1 MNPFK
6 PNKNVMLL
14 CVSVLA
20 ASVLA
25 STGFAAW
32 VIQGDNTNPEGQGT
46 LNGGADYVFL
56 GDTNGIDITMNPE
69 LPLPSF
75 GTYFFDN
82 GKDNTAIK
90 EAPLEYKI
98 DLNRSKMSQTM
109 IDLNQFTLKCTF
121 GLYSKTKKTYYGNAG
136 EIVKFCKY
144 GATREG
150 ATKET
155 IASNGSTGSVD
166 LLFVVPDATS
176 TSILSFNVTHY
187 IVIAAHQAM
196 KADSTL
202 TLNDFTF
209 RLSFGLGGNA

>member
-46 LNGGADYVFL
+46 LNGEADYVFL
-56 GDTNGIDITMNPE
+56 GDTNGIDITVKTA
-69 LPLPSF
+69 LPSF

-82 GKDNTAIK
+82 GGNTAVTK
-90 EAPLEYKI
+90 APLEYTI

-109 IDLNQFTLKCTF
+109 IDLKQFTLKCTF
-121 GLYSKTKKTYYGNAG
+121 GLYSKSKKTYYGTAN
-136 EIVKFCKY
+136 EIVQSCTY
-144 GATREG
+144 GTTTEAVTTN
-150 ATKET
+150 A
-155 IASNGSTGSVD
+155 STGSVD
-166 LLFVVPDATS
+166 LLFVVPEATS
-176 TSILSFNVTHY
+176 TSVLSFTISHY
-187 IVIAAHQAM
+187 IVIAARQAM
-196 KADSTL
+196 KSDTSL
-202 TLNDFTF
+202 KLNDLTF

>member
-1 MNPFK
+1 MNPVK

-32 VIQGDNTNPEGQGT
+32 VIQGDNTTPSGQGT
-46 LNGGADYVFL
+46 LNGEADYVFL
-56 GDTNGIDITMNPE
+56 GDTNGIKIEMTKA
-69 LPLPSF
+69 LPSF

-82 GKDNTAIK
+82 GKDNTAVK
-90 EAPLEYKI
+90 EAPLEYTI
-98 DLNRSKMSQTM
+98 NLDRSKMSQTM

-121 GLYSKTKKTYYGNAG
+121 GLYSKSKKTYYGNAN
-136 EIVKFCKY
+136 EIVQSCTY
-144 GATREG
+144 GTTTEKM
-150 ATKET
+150 TT
-155 IASNGSTGSVD
+155 NASMGSVD

-176 TSILSFNVTHY
+176 TSTLSFMITHY
-187 IVIAAHQAM
+187 IVIAARQAM
-196 KADSTL
+196 KSDSL
-202 TLNDFTF
+202 DLGDLTF

>member
-32 VIQGDNTNPEGQGT
+32 VIQGDNTTPSGQGT
-46 LNGGADYVFL
+46 LNGEADYVFL
-56 GDTNGIDITMNPE
+56 GDTNGIKIEMTKA
-69 LPLPSF
+69 LPSF

-136 EIVKFCKY
+136 EIVKSCKY

-166 LLFVVPDATS
+166 LLFIVPDATS

-187 IVIAAHQAM
+187 IVIAARQAM
-196 KADSTL
+196 KSDSL
-202 TLNDFTF
+202 DLGDLTF

>member
-32 VIQGDNTNPEGQGT
+32 VIQGDNTTPSGQGT
-46 LNGGADYVFL
+46 LSGEADYVFL
-56 GDTNGIDITMNPE
+56 GDTNGIEIKMTQA
-69 LPLPSF
+69 LPSF

-90 EAPLEYKI
+90 EAPLEYTI
-98 DLNRSKMSQTM
+98 NLDRSNMSQTM
-109 IDLNQFTLKCTF
+109 IDLKSFTLKCTF
-121 GLYSKTKKTYYGNAG
+121 GLYSKSKKTYYGNAN
-136 EIVKFCKY
+136 EIVQSCTY
-144 GATREG
+144 GT
-150 ATKET
+150 TTET
-155 IASNGSTGSVD
+155 MTTNASMGSVD

-176 TSILSFNVTHY
+176 TSILSFTISHY
-187 IVIAAHQAM
+187 IVVAARQAM
-196 KADSTL
+196 KSDSL
-202 TLNDFTF
+202 DLGDLTF

>member
-32 VIQGDNTNPEGQGT
+32 VIQGDNTNPSGQGT

-56 GDTNGIDITMNPE
+56 GDTNGIEIGVKKA
-69 LPLPSF
+69 LPSF

-82 GKDNTAIK
+82 GGDTAVK
-90 EAPLEYKI
+90 EAPLEYTI
-98 DLNRSKMSQTM
+98 NLDRSKMSQTM
-109 IDLNQFTLKCTF
+109 IDLKQFTLKCTF
-121 GLYSKTKKTYYGNAG
+121 GLYSKSKKAYYGNAS
-136 EIVKFCKY
+136 EIVKSCAY
-144 GATREG
+144 GT
-150 ATKET
+150 TTET
-155 IASNGSTGSVD
+155 MTTNASTGSVD

-187 IVIAAHQAM
+187 IVIAARQAM

-209 RLSFGLGGNA
+209 RLSFGLGGNT

>member
-32 VIQGDNTNPEGQGT
+32 VIQGDNTAPNGQGT
-46 LNGGADYVFL
+46 LNGEADYVFL
-56 GDTNGIDITMNPE
+56 GDTNGIEIKMTQA
-69 LPLPSF
+69 LPSF

-82 GKDNTAIK
+82 GGNAAIK
-90 EAPLEYKI
+90 EAPLEYTI
-98 DLNRSKMSQTM
+98 NLDRSNMSQTM
-109 IDLNQFTLKCTF
+109 IDLSSFTLKCTF
-121 GLYSKTKKTYYGNAG
+121 GLYSKSKKTYYGNAS
-136 EIVKFCKY
+136 EIVKSYTY
-144 GATREG
+144 GKTE
-150 ATKET
+150 ET
-155 IASNGSTGSVD
+155 IASNASTGSVD

-176 TSILSFNVTHY
+176 TSILSFKVSHY
-187 IVIAAHQAM
+187 IVIAARQAM

-209 RLSFGLGGNA
+209 RLSFGLGDNA

>member
-46 LNGGADYVFL
+46 LKGEADYVFL
-56 GDTNGIDITMNPE
+56 GDTNGIIISLKTA
-69 LPLPSF
+69 LPSF

-82 GKDNTAIK
+82 GKDNTAIE
-90 EAPLEYKI
+90 EADLDYTI

-109 IDLNQFTLKCTF
+109 IDLKHFTLKCTF
-121 GLYSKTKKTYYGNAG
+121 GLYSKSKKTYYGNAN
-136 EIVKFCKY
+136 EIVKSCTYPDKDV
-144 GATREG
+144 T
-150 ATKET
+150 ET
-155 IASNGSTGSVD
+155 ISTNASTGSVD
-166 LLFVVPDATS
+166 LLFVVPEPETTRQS
-176 TSILSFNVTHY
+176 TLSFTISHY
-187 IVIAAHQAM
+187 IVIAARQAM
-196 KADSTL
+196 KSDASL
-202 TLNDFTF
+202 TLNDLTF

>member
-46 LNGGADYVFL
+46 LNGEADYVFL
-56 GDTNGIDITMNPE
+56 GDTNGIEIKMTQA
-69 LPLPSF
+69 LPSF

-82 GKDNTAIK
+82 GKDNTAVK
-90 EAPLEYKI
+90 EAPLEYTI
-98 DLNRSKMSQTM
+98 NLDRSKMSQTM
-109 IDLNQFTLKCTF
+109 IDLNSFTLKCTF
-121 GLYSKTKKTYYGNAG
+121 GLYSKSKKTYYGNAN
-136 EIVKFCKY
+136 EIVQSCTY
-144 GATREG
+144 GT
-150 ATKET
+150 TTET
-155 IASNGSTGSVD
+155 MTTNASMGSVD
-166 LLFVVPDATS
+166 LLFVVPKPEKPSQS
-176 TSILSFNVTHY
+176 TLLSFTISHY
-187 IVIAAHQAM
+187 IVVAARQAM
-196 KADSTL
+196 KSDSL
-202 TLNDFTF
+202 DLGDLTF

>member
-46 LNGGADYVFL
+46 LKGEADYVFL
-56 GDTNGIDITMNPE
+56 GDTNGIIISLKTA
-69 LPLPSF
+69 LPSF

-82 GKDNTAIK
+82 GGNAALKD
-90 EAPLEYKI
+90 APLEYTI
-98 DLNRSKMSQTM
+98 ALDRAKMSQTM
-109 IDLNQFTLKCTF
+109 IDLNSFTLKCTF
-121 GLYSKTKKTYYGNAG
+121 GLYSKSKKTYYGNAN
-136 EIVKFCKY
+136 EIVKSCTYPNKDV
-144 GATREG
+144 T
-150 ATKET
+150 ET
-155 IASNGSTGSVD
+155 ISTNASTGSVD
-166 LLFVVPDATS
+166 LLFKVPDATS
-176 TSILSFNVTHY
+176 QSTLSFTISHY
-187 IVIAAHQAM
+187 IVIAARQAM
-196 KADSTL
+196 KSDTSL
-202 TLNDFTF
+202 KLNDLTF

>member
-32 VIQGDNTNPEGQGT
+32 VIQGDNTAPNGQGT
-46 LNGGADYVFL
+46 LNGEADYVFL
-56 GDTNGIDITMNPE
+56 GDTNGIEIEMTQA
-69 LPLPSF
+69 LPSF

-90 EAPLEYKI
+90 DAPLEYTI
-98 DLNRSKMSQTM
+98 NLDRSKMSQTM

-121 GLYSKTKKTYYGNAG
+121 GLYSKSKKTYYGNAN
-136 EIVKFCKY
+136 EIVQSCTY
-144 GATREG
+144 GT
-150 ATKET
+150 TTET
-155 IASNGSTGSVD
+155 MTMNASMGSVD
-166 LLFVVPDATS
+166 LLFVVPEATS
-176 TSILSFNVTHY
+176 TSILSFTISHY
-187 IVIAAHQAM
+187 IVVAARQAM

>member
-46 LNGGADYVFL
+46 LNGEADYVFL
-56 GDTNGIDITMNPE
+56 GDTNGIKIEMTKA
-69 LPLPSF
+69 LPSF
-75 GTYFFDN
+75 GTYFFDDGGN
-82 GKDNTAIK
+82 AAIK
-90 EAPLEYKI
+90 DAPLEYTI
-98 DLNRSKMSQTM
+98 NLDRSKMSQTM

-121 GLYSKTKKTYYGNAG
+121 GLYSKSKKTYYGNAN
-136 EIVKFCKY
+136 EIVQSCTY
-144 GATREG
+144 GT
-150 ATKET
+150 TTET
-155 IASNGSTGSVD
+155 MTTNASMGSVD

-176 TSILSFNVTHY
+176 TSVLSFMISHH
-187 IVIAAHQAM
+187 IVVAAHQAM
-196 KADSTL
+196 KSDSL
-202 TLNDFTF
+202 DLGDLTF

>member
-46 LNGGADYVFL
+46 LNGEADYVFL
-56 GDTNGIDITMNPE
+56 GDANGIEIEMTQA
-69 LPLPSF
+69 LPSF

-90 EAPLEYKI
+90 EAPLEYTI
-98 DLNRSKMSQTM
+98 NLDRSKMSQTM
-109 IDLNQFTLKCTF
+109 IDLSSFTLKCTF
-121 GLYSKTKKTYYGNAG
+121 GLYSKSKKTYYGNAN
-136 EIVKFCKY
+136 EIVKSCTY
-144 GATREG
+144 GYGNEVT
-150 ATKET
+150 TET
-155 IASNGSTGSVD
+155 ITTNASTGSVD
-166 LLFVVPDATS
+166 LLFFVPET
-176 TSILSFNVTHY
+176 TKTPVLSFMISHH
-187 IVIAAHQAM
+187 IVIAARQAM
-196 KADSTL
+196 KSDSSL
-202 TLNDFTF
+202 TLNDLTF

>member
-32 VIQGDNTNPEGQGT
+32 VIQGDNTTPSGQGT
-46 LNGGADYVFL
+46 LNGEADYVFL
-56 GDTNGIDITMNPE
+56 GDTNGIKIEMTKA
-69 LPLPSF
+69 LPSF

-82 GKDNTAIK
+82 GKDNTAVK
-90 EAPLEYKI
+90 KAPLEYTI
-98 DLNRSKMSQTM
+98 NLDRSKMSQTM

-121 GLYSKTKKTYYGNAG
+121 GLYSKSKKTYYGNAN
-136 EIVKFCKY
+136 EIVQSCTY
-144 GATREG
+144 GPT
-150 ATKET
+150 TET
-155 IASNGSTGSVD
+155 MTTNASMGSVD
-166 LLFVVPDATS
+166 LLFVVPEATS
-176 TSILSFNVTHY
+176 TSILLFTISHY
-187 IVIAAHQAM
+187 IVVAARQAM
-196 KADSTL
+196 KSDSL
-202 TLNDFTF
+202 DLGDLTF

>member
-46 LNGGADYVFL
+46 LNGEADYVFL
-56 GDTNGIDITMNPE
+56 GDTNGIEIKMTQA
-69 LPLPSF
+69 LPSF

-82 GKDNTAIK
+82 GKDNTAVK
-90 EAPLEYKI
+90 EAPLEYTI
-98 DLNRSKMSQTM
+98 NLDRSNMSQTM
-109 IDLNQFTLKCTF
+109 IDLKSFTLKCTF
-121 GLYSKTKKTYYGNAG
+121 GLYSKSKKTYYGNAN
-136 EIVKFCKY
+136 EIVQSCTY
-144 GATREG
+144 GT
-150 ATKET
+150 TTET
-155 IASNGSTGSVD
+155 MTTNASMGSVD

-176 TSILSFNVTHY
+176 TSTLSFMITHY
-187 IVIAAHQAM
+187 IVIAARQAM
-196 KADSTL
+196 RSDTNLK
-202 TLNDFTF
+202 LNDLTF

>member
-32 VIQGDNTNPEGQGT
+32 VIQGDNTTPSGQGT
-46 LNGGADYVFL
+46 LNGEADYVFL
-56 GDTNGIDITMNPE
+56 GDTNGIKIEMTKA
-69 LPLPSF
+69 LPSF

-82 GKDNTAIK
+82 GKDNTAVK
-90 EAPLEYKI
+90 EAPLEYTI
-98 DLNRSKMSQTM
+98 NLDRSKMSQTM

-121 GLYSKTKKTYYGNAG
+121 GLYSKSKKTYYGNAN
-136 EIVKFCKY
+136 EIVQSCTY
-144 GATREG
+144 GTTTEKM
-150 ATKET
+150 TT
-155 IASNGSTGSVD
+155 NASMGSVD
-166 LLFVVPDATS
+166 LLFVVPEATS
-176 TSILSFNVTHY
+176 TSILLFTISHY
-187 IVIAAHQAM
+187 IVVAARQAM
-196 KADSTL
+196 KSDSL
-202 TLNDFTF
+202 DLGDLTF

>member
-46 LNGGADYVFL
+46 LNGEADYVFL
-56 GDTNGIDITMNPE
+56 GDTNGIEIEMTKA
-69 LPLPSF
+69 LPSF

-90 EAPLEYKI
+90 EAPLEYTI
-98 DLNRSKMSQTM
+98 NLDRSNMSQTM
-109 IDLNQFTLKCTF
+109 IDLNSFTLKCTF
-121 GLYSKTKKTYYGNAG
+121 GLYSKSKKTYYGNAN
-136 EIVKFCKY
+136 EIVQSCTY
-144 GATREG
+144 GT
-150 ATKET
+150 TTET
-155 IASNGSTGSVD
+155 MTTNASMGSVD

-176 TSILSFNVTHY
+176 TSILSFTISHY
-187 IVIAAHQAM
+187 IVVAARQAM
-196 KADSTL
+196 KSDSL
-202 TLNDFTF
+202 DLGDLTF

>member
-32 VIQGDNTNPEGQGT
+32 VIQGDNTTPSGQGT
-46 LNGGADYVFL
+46 LNGEADYVFL
-56 GDTNGIDITMNPE
+56 GDTNGIKIEMTKA
-69 LPLPSF
+69 LPSF

-82 GKDNTAIK
+82 GKDNTAVK
-90 EAPLEYKI
+90 EAPLEYTI
-98 DLNRSKMSQTM
+98 NLDRSKMSQTM

-121 GLYSKTKKTYYGNAG
+121 GLYSKSKKTYYGNAN
-136 EIVKFCKY
+136 EIVQSCTY
-144 GATREG
+144 GTTTEKM
-150 ATKET
+150 TT
-155 IASNGSTGSVD
+155 NASMGSVD

-176 TSILSFNVTHY
+176 TSTLSFMITHY
-187 IVIAAHQAM
+187 IVIAARQAM
-196 KADSTL
+196 KSDSL
-202 TLNDFTF
+202 DLGDLTF
-209 RLSFGLGGNA
+209 RLSFGLGGNT